1 MKQLVGISFVLIV
14 PLALLFW
21 KSLVPEM
28 VQFSNDGPLGSLVA
42 EQSRPPEVFFGVWAS
57 NNWLGEQ
64 APPIGPTPS
73 FAIRVL
79 SMWKGT
85 FLLVSAA
92 VVLLVL
98 VILLKPSCNT
108 ARSWVA
114 GVCFAAALALVAGIT
129 FRSQASSFTVLLECS
144 SLFLVTALIYANL
157 IADGL

>member
-21 KSLVPEM
+21 KSLVPEI

-85 FLLVSAA
+85 WLLVCAA
-92 VVLLVL
+92 VVLLIAV
-98 VILLKPSCNT
+98 VLLKPSCNT

-114 GVCFAAALALVAGIT
+114 GVCFAAALALVAGIA
-129 FRSQASSFTVLLECS
+129 FRAQVPSFTVLLECS
-144 SLFLVTALIYANL
+144 SLLLIASLIFANL
-157 IADGL
+157 IAEGV